1 MMWDLPPPG
10 ALGDF
15 LRMPRAAGVRRAR
28 EAGRAARVPRSPS
41 HAALAAVLPPA
52 GSATARTHTRVHVR
66 AHTYIHGGER
76 HGQSRTRLCLSEH
89 KGGLRPRVAGRG
101 PPRPLRRRGASG
113 KRTLTPHRPVQ
124 KKTRRQ
130 SPG

>member
-1 MMWDLPPPG
+1 
-10 ALGDF
+10 
-15 LRMPRAAGVRRAR
+15 MPRAAGVRQAR

-66 AHTYIHGGER
+66 AHTYTHGDEH

-101 PPRPLRRRGASG
+101 PGPADPQPRDL
-113 KRTLTPHRPVQ
+113 
-124 KKTRRQ
+124 
-130 SPG
+130 PGPSEGEVPQEN